1 MTDEKHN
8 AGTTQRLWTS
18 HGAQLLGTSESA
30 VLMLIGVALV
40 LVAVLLP
47 IRACMTFTKPFIAGR
62 EKSST
67 KRLRF

>member
-40 LVAVLLP
+40 LVAVLLLY
-47 IRACMTFTKPFIAGR
+47 
-62 EKSST
+62 SSMH
-67 KRLRF
+67 